1 MKNTQSS
8 ALYLLLLL
16 SCAASGAEQ
25 IFKHVDENG
34 KVTYSN
40 SPIKGGK
47 KVELP
52 PISTVTLPKETP
64 KVEAP
69 KSTASK
75 TDSPPVVEADKAT
88 RKRQLL
94 EAIANEEKA
103 LEIARVKVSEGDVP
117 ELSRKTKTVPGKD
130 GKSTTLTEIRD
141 DPNAYEDKMK
151 KLNSEVTAREKKLL
165 ELKLELGRLD
175 DKL

>member
-1 MKNTQSS
+1 MKNTQS
-8 ALYLLLLL
+8 ATLALLLLL
-16 SCAASGAEQ
+16 SFAESGAEQ
-25 IFKHVDENG
+25 IYKHVDENG

-64 KVEAP
+64 KSAA
-69 KSTASK
+69 TK

-103 LEIARVKVSEGDVP
+103 LAIARAKAIEGDVP

-141 DPNAYEDKMK
+141 DPNAYEDKMQ
-151 KLNSEVTAREKKLL
+151 KLNGEVAVREKKLL
-165 ELKLELGRLD
+165 ELKSELGRLD